1 MPARRP
7 TQIHHVLLSILE
19 LGAAERNGAGSRL
32 SRLSTTCMYNI
43 VVQDFP
49 YSTHRHA
56 NFIRPVLRECAHIS
70 RSVHAFCV
78 HVQSNARFLLDSC

>member
-1 MPARRP
+1 MILLVTTP
-7 TQIHHVLLSILE
+7 TKLSDTDLQ
-19 LGAAERNGAGSRL
+19 L
-32 SRLSTTCMYNI
+32 TTMYNI
-43 VVQDFP
+43 VGNNSYFPPDIYVQESFP